1 MVLRLGAAAR
11 QAEVVTTIQ
20 EREDHHVSKSHTNA
34 PGSGAK
40 LMLLPEIGVM
50 PVSMAG
56 LPPSVAGV
64 VEVEL
69 SLLTE
74 RMREGLMAAATAVGL
89 AVLDEVQRAELD
101 AVVGPKG
108 KHNAGR
114 TAVRH
119 GVEEST
125 LPMGGRRVGA
135 KRHRVR
141 ATDGSGE
148 VELVS
153 WSTLAS
159 TDLLDSH
166 AVGSMLA
173 GVSTRD
179 YAGLLEPVGVDAAAV
194 SRSAVSRRFVKAT
207 KAGLDE
213 FRSRRLDDRRWLIV
227 YIDGFGFADELM
239 LGALGVDSAGNKV
252 CLSVRHGSTE
262 NATVCTELLNDLE
275 RRGFDPTAGVLFCVD
290 GGTAIGSA
298 IRKKWGDC
306 ALIQRCRA
314 HKARNVCDLVPAG
327 ERPWV
332 RQNLNRAWAMAD
344 PAEARKALA
353 GFADKLDRTH
363 PDAAASLREGL
374 DDTITINRLGVTPGS
389 SLAKTLATTN
399 PMESTV
405 DIVRVHARNVKRWLP
420 GDMRLRWAAAG
431 MVQAEGQYRR
441 VKGHRQLDALREAIE
456 AAVARGDTAA
466 PTIDAA

>member
-1 MVLRLGAAAR
+1 M
-11 QAEVVTTIQ
+11 
-20 EREDHHVSKSHTNA
+20 
-34 PGSGAK
+34 
-40 LMLLPEIGVM
+40 MLLPGAGSV
-50 PVSMAG
+50 PVSAAG
-56 LPPSVAGV
+56 LPPAVAGV

-69 SLLTE
+69 SLFTE

-101 AVVGPKG
+101 ARVGPKG
-108 KHNAGR
+108 KHIAGR
-114 TAVRH
+114 VAVRH
-119 GVEEST
+119 GVEESS
-125 LPMGGRRVGA
+125 LPMGGRRVAA
-135 KRHRVR
+135 KRHRAR
-141 ATDGSGE
+141 AVDGSGE

-159 TDLLDSH
+159 TDLLDEH
-166 AVGSMLA
+166 TVASMLA

-179 YAGLLEPVGVDAAAV
+179 YASLLEPVGVDGEAT

-207 KAGLDE
+207 RAGLEE
-213 FRSRRLDDRRWLIV
+213 FRSRRLDDRRWLV
-227 YIDGFGFADELM
+227 CYVDGFGFEDELM
-239 LGALGVDSAGNKV
+239 LGALGVDAAGNKV

-262 NATVCTELLNDLE
+262 NATVCRELLNDLE
-275 RRGFDPTAGVLFCVD
+275 RRGFDPSAGVLFCVD
-290 GGTAIGSA
+290 GGSAIGSA

-314 HKARNVCDLVPAG
+314 HKTRNVTDLVPAG

-332 RQNLNRAWAMAD
+332 TQNLHRAWKVAD
-344 PAEARKALA
+344 HGEARKALVE
-353 GFADKLDRTH
+353 FAKKLERSH

-374 DDTITINRLGVTPGS
+374 EDTITINRLGVAPGS
-389 SLAKTLATTN
+389 SLARTLATTN

-405 DIVRVHARNVKRWLP
+405 DIVRTHARNVKRWMA

-431 MVQAEGQYRR
+431 MLQAEGQYRR
-441 VKGHRQLDALREAIE
+441 VNGHRQLEGLARAIE

-466 PTIDAA
+466 PTVEAV